1 MMSWLLQLVSDKT
14 WIARCQKNSRSI
26 YFDAPS
32 SNFYLQKDLRG
43 QGLNET
49 YDKVERPFRVMYVC
63 MHVYA
68 LKVA

>member
-1 MMSWLLQLVSDKT
+1 MLEKFKEYLFWCPLLQLLS
-14 WIARCQKNSRSI
+14 AEG
-26 YFDAPS
+26 PE
-32 SNFYLQKDLRG
+32 G